1 MDGKS
6 ARIHDPL
13 TRSVISTPL
22 LVSVN
27 RQQGSPNRQERRPG
41 SMALPTVLIVED
53 DVDLRQT
60 LAESLEASGFAAAQA
75 VDATDAI
82 DRLKHFAYD
91 AMVIDLHLP
100 DAN

>member
-1 MDGKS
+1 MAGYWPEFRHKILRPNVKRNLS
-6 ARIHDPL
+6 AVFDVGNPAPRVAKP
-13 TRSVISTPL
+13 ISDK
-22 LVSVN
+22 
-27 RQQGSPNRQERRPG
+27 ERRLP

-91 AMVIDLHLP
+91 AMVID
-100 DAN
+100 